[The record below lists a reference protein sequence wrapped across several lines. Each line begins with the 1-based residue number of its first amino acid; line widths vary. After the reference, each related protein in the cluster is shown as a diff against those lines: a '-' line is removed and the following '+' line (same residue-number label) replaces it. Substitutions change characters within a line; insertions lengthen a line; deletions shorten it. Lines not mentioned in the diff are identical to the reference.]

1 MNKLAVVKIG
11 GNVIEEPQA
20 LSMFLKDFSQMQGPK
35 ILVHGGGKKATAMA
49 QQLGIPV
56 QMVDGRRITDAQ
68 NLDIITMLYG
78 GKINKNIVARL
89 QALECNAMGLSGADA
104 NAIQAI
110 KRPIGTIDYGYVGD
124 VTEVNTS
131 FFQLLIDHGVT
142 PVCCAITHDRKGQLL
157 NTNADT
163 IAATVAVALSKHFQ
177 VSLWYCF
184 EKQGVLE
191 DIEDDHSVIENIN
204 PKKYALLKAT
214 HAIHSGMIPKMD
226 NCFEAL
232 KKGVSKVK
240 IGAPPMILGKTKHT
254 TLTLAD
260 E

>member
-110 KRPIGTIDYGYVGD
+110 KRPIGTIDYGFVGD

-191 DIEDDHSVIENIN
+191 NIEDDHSVIENIN

>member
-1 MNKLAVVKIG
+1 
-11 GNVIEEPQA
+11 
-20 LSMFLKDFSQMQGPK
+20 
-35 ILVHGGGKKATAMA
+35 
-49 QQLGIPV
+49 
-56 QMVDGRRITDAQ
+56 
-68 NLDIITMLYG
+68 
-78 GKINKNIVARL
+78 
-89 QALECNAMGLSGADA
+89 
-104 NAIQAI
+104 
-110 KRPIGTIDYGYVGD
+110 
-124 VTEVNTS
+124 
-131 FFQLLIDHGVT
+131 
-142 PVCCAITHDRKGQLL
+142 
-157 NTNADT
+157 
-163 IAATVAVALSKHFQ
+163 VAVALSKHFQ

-191 DIEDDHSVIENIN
+191 NIEDDHSVIENIN